1 MLQTCLGHSF
11 DSSQQIQKLLT
22 RARKLVGHFHHSALA
37 TEALY
42 SHQLAQSNDK
52 GSTSTTEQKA
62 VKVTQD
68 VSTRWNSI
76 FYMLQQLVRLKL
88 PVMAV
93 SEGESVTPKPKHH
106 ALLLKDKVWA
116 LADDLV

>member
-1 MLQTCLGHSF
+1 MLQTCLRHSF

-22 RARKLVGHFHHSALA
+22 RARKLVGYFHYSALA

-42 SHQLAQSNDK
+42 AHQLAQSNDR
-52 GSTSTTEQKA
+52 GTTSTIEQKA
-62 VKVTQD
+62 VKVIQD

-88 PVMAV
+88 PIMA
-93 SEGESVTPKPKHH
+93 ELEDESVTPKPE
-106 ALLLKDKVWA
+106 
-116 LADDLV
+116 